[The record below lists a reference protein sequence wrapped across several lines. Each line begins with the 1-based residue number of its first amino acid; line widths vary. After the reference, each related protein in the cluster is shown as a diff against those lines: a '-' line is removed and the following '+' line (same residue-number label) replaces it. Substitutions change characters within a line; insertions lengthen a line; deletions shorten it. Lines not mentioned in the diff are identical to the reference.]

1 MARPVLEVRALWVGD
16 GPDAA
21 CRGVSLAVQP
31 GQVVAVLGAEG
42 AGKSQLLRCI
52 GLDFPP
58 ASGTVLLHG
67 VDVTGSSGDRRRELR
82 ARAIELVHPPAPPG
96 SDDAT
101 VPSARA
107 GVLLG
112 AARPATVPVAGMR
125 QRIQIARAITRG
137 TDVLLLDEP
146 FTDVEAH
153 VRGRILELLG
163 RVRDETATG
172 VIVAT
177 RDPRVA
183 RLLADRVVLLV
194 AGEVVADGPTD
205 VVLDAHGDPR
215 RQPQRGVRRS
225 A

>member
-1 MARPVLEVRALWVGD
+1 MARPVLEVRELWVGE
-16 GPDAA
+16 GPAAA
-21 CRGVSLAVQP
+21 CRGVSLAVGP
-31 GQVVAVLGAEG
+31 GQVVAVLGTEG

-58 ASGTVLLHG
+58 TSGTVLLHG
-67 VDVTGSSGDRRRELR
+67 VDVTGSTGDRRRELR

-96 SDDAT
+96 SDDTT

-107 GVLLG
+107 GVFLG

-146 FTDVEAH
+146 FADVEAH
-153 VRGRILELLG
+153 VRRRILELLA
-163 RVRDETATG
+163 RVRIETETG

-177 RDPRVA
+177 RDSAVAPPARRPCRRPGRRGGRRRRARGRGPRHT
-183 RLLADRVVLLV
+183 R
-194 AGEVVADGPTD
+194 
-205 VVLDAHGDPR
+205 
-215 RQPQRGVRRS
+215 
-225 A
+225 